1 MVNYRTAQR
10 RCQVPV
16 LGKGFCCHS
25 EEHHGDESHV
35 YAPCLSRKTL
45 RAYAD
50 PCVFRRLR
58 NRAPACSSTL
68 RCPENAAGLRF
79 SLHSPTAAEIA
90 NLLLLPLA
98 AQVRNSTG
106 SGRGSVIL
114 SEPLGARRRIFSVG
128 RGKILRLRGFAA
140 SLRMT
145 PYSVILSE
153 HHGDESPLRCHSER
167 APWGESKNLLEETK
181 GRWKRIATP
190 VCALARNDS
199 TVVVPLDAGRSFDY
213 TASPLRSG

>member
-114 SEPLGARRRIFSVG
+114 SEPLGASRRIFSFR
-128 RGKILRLRGFAA
+128 RGKILRLRGFAFA
-140 SLRMT
+140 QDDRG
-145 PYSVILSE
+145 PAAAGGIA
-153 HHGDESPLRCHSER
+153 GLRC
-167 APWGESKNLLEETK
+167 
-181 GRWKRIATP
+181 RWQKKQ
-190 VCALARNDS
+190 ARN
-199 TVVVPLDAGRSFDY
+199 F
-213 TASPLRSG
+213 RSGRRMQGSA